1 LNTLFLG
8 LVVALFLLYPLLFLF
23 PQFHIN
29 QTSNAQENATNKM
42 YQNPGFGL
50 TVTYP
55 PTWDVDELRNNPS
68 TPSDNSIVAIFKSPS
83 QGINDKYL
91 ENVII
96 NIQGPRLDIDSL
108 ETYKRNSML
117 AYNSMSDITLLKE
130 GKSVLA
136 GFPAHQMEY
145 TSTGIPGLNLMKLQ
159 IFTVINNVAYVVT
172 FGAEQA
178 EYDKNLPEA
187 EKLINSIK
195 INSSDFND
203 VPVVSSDYSIPGGQL
218 VQIPSQPT
226 DFPGGNPSAVELAVT
241 TAQEDSIG
249 SYHVRGTI
257 KNLGSSNLEFVKVT
271 GIFYDSNH
279 KTVGV
284 TTCCYTDPNT
294 IEPGR
299 TASFDSFAQ
308 ADEVSGIPTS
318 FRVSIDWSQ

>member
-1 LNTLFLG
+1 MFFGSIAGFVCLSLLG
-8 LVVALFLLYPLLFLF
+8 LLF
-23 PQFHIN
+23 PSFQII
-29 QTSNAQENATNKM
+29 QTSEAQVNTTLKT

-50 TVTYP
+50 TVAYP
-55 PTWDVDELRNNPS
+55 PTWDVDELRNSPS

-83 QGINDKYL
+83 QGINDQYL
-91 ENVII
+91 ENVIV
-96 NIQGPRLDIDSL
+96 NVQGPRPDIDSL
-108 ETYKRNSML
+108 ETYTRNSML

-130 GKSVLA
+130 GEATLA

-145 TSTGIPGLNLMKLQ
+145 MSKGIPGLNLKKMQ

-172 FGAEQA
+172 FGAELA
-178 EYDKNLPEA
+178 EYDKNYPAVEN
-187 EKLINSIK
+187 LINSIK

-203 VPVVSSDYSIPGGQL
+203 VPVVSNTYSLSGSQL

-226 DFPGGNPSAVELAVT
+226 DFPGGNHNTVELIVT
-241 TAQEDSIG
+241 TANRDSIG

-257 KNLGSSNLEFVKVT
+257 KNLGGSNLEFVKVT
-271 GIFYDSNH
+271 GIFYDSNQ

-294 IEPGR
+294 IQPGR

-308 ADEVSGIPTS
+308 EDEVSGIPTS
-318 FRVSIDWSQ
+318 FRLSFDWN